1 MRRYLSI
8 SFILGILG
16 ILMYANCFDF
26 FRKMRFDS
34 DDIARKVINLLHN
47 SFNNIIIGLII
58 IIIIAVFVVFYKKI
72 DTRNIVHKLITVT
85 VLILTVII
93 NCGFLWIAYKYVSG
107 VPALDLYKEKYV
119 YNFEKVSNEEIETLR
134 ELAIS
139 ISKEKFN
146 DKDELVIDENLI
158 EEKLQLIENK
168 NMGFTKQILIENTR
182 DFNPSFVTND
192 NALTYMDY
200 SYIADYILKYEEMI
214 QNDLN
219 SGNTILVNERFK
231 RALNLEKHLLNFKN
245 PSIQLAF
252 SIKMLNN
259 RNMEFYINNYAFF
272 DEKSRKD
279 IMESFNYLD
288 KSITKFIKKSCLVEL
303 QLKKDDEKVKS
314 EYIKWP
320 INKYNDNVKLLEEML
335 QPNID
340 NQLVDNNE
348 WRHDM
353 SFTTDESIKLPAFFY
368 PLKLN
373 KNRLEII
380 NYLNDRNYK
389 LSDNIKLT
397 ESEGKINFELSDET
411 EYNEETKKDENIKF
425 VVIAK

>member
-1 MRRYLSI
+1 
-8 SFILGILG
+8 
-16 ILMYANCFDF
+16 
-26 FRKMRFDS
+26 
-34 DDIARKVINLLHN
+34 
-47 SFNNIIIGLII
+47 
-58 IIIIAVFVVFYKKI
+58 
-72 DTRNIVHKLITVT
+72 
-85 VLILTVII
+85 
-93 NCGFLWIAYKYVSG
+93 
-107 VPALDLYKEKYV
+107 
-119 YNFEKVSNEEIETLR
+119 
-134 ELAIS
+134 
-139 ISKEKFN
+139 
-146 DKDELVIDENLI
+146 
-158 EEKLQLIENK
+158 
-168 NMGFTKQILIENTR
+168 
-182 DFNPSFVTND
+182 
-192 NALTYMDY
+192 
-200 SYIADYILKYEEMI
+200 
-214 QNDLN
+214 
-219 SGNTILVNERFK
+219 
-231 RALNLEKHLLNFKN
+231 
-245 PSIQLAF
+245 
-252 SIKMLNN
+252 
-259 RNMEFYINNYAFF
+259 
-272 DEKSRKD
+272 
-279 IMESFNYLD
+279 MESFNYLD

-389 LSDNIKLT
+389 LTDNIKLT